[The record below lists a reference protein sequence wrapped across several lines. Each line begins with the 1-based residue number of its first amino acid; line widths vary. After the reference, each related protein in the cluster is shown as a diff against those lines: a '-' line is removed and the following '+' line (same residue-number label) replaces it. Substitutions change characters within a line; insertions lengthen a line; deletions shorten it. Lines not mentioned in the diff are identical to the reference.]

1 MDYKDYYQILGV
13 EQTASKDEIKNAYRQ
28 LALRYHPD
36 RNPHNR
42 LAEDQFKE
50 INEAYEALSDPAK
63 RAHYDTIGG
72 MYLRWKRTH
81 QNSKNDQGFPKK
93 NSFWNNRDTD
103 SKTDSSE
110 NNHQF
115 RGLEDL
121 LNNNG
126 FSQFFQTIFSNL
138 THPNETPSPQ
148 NKPDPPPVEVPPQ
161 PIKNRQIPHAVRKE
175 AGIPHYPIT
184 ISLKESYQGSTRIIQ
199 SNGRRL
205 EVKIPAGAKPGT
217 KVKVNNAGPI
227 GKDGKAKDVYLV
239 VEIVED
245 TRYTRKENDLFTEV
259 AVHLY
264 TAILGGDVIVPSPG
278 GNLVLTI
285 PACTQ
290 PDRTFRLKGRGMPSL
305 EEPAVRGDLFVQI
318 KIRLPERLS
327 EHQKALFQ
335 ILAQNV

>member
-13 EQTASKDEIKNAYRQ
+13 EHTASKDEIKNAYRQ

-63 RAHYDTIGG
+63 RAHYDNIGG
-72 MYLRWKRTH
+72 VYLRWKRTH
-81 QNSKNDQGFPKK
+81 QNTKNDQTIPKK
-93 NSFWNNRDTD
+93 NTFWNNWDTD
-103 SKTDSSE
+103 SKTASPE
-110 NNHQF
+110 NLNQS
-115 RGLEDL
+115 RGLEGL
-121 LNNNG
+121 LSNNG
-126 FSQFFQTIFSNL
+126 FSQFFQTIFSNF
-138 THPNETPSPQ
+138 THPNETTGSQ
-148 NKPDPPPVEVPPQ
+148 SKPPPPPPEVSPRAV
-161 PIKNRQIPHAVRKE
+161 KSRQTPHAARKE
-175 AGIPHYPIT
+175 AGIPHYNIT
-184 ISLKESYQGSTRIIQ
+184 ISLQEAYQGSTRIIQ

-217 KVKVNNAGPI
+217 KIKVHNAGPI
-227 GKDGKAKDVYLV
+227 GKDGKPKDVYLV
-239 VEIVED
+239 VEITED
-245 TRYTRKENDLFTEV
+245 ARFTRKENDLFTETS
-259 AVHLY
+259 VHLY

-305 EEPAVRGDLFVQI
+305 EEPALRGDLFVQI
-318 KIRLPERLS
+318 KIRLPERLN